1 MLNISLFCVY
11 LSDGKNTIP
20 IFCVSSFIR
29 LLIFSFSLVTI
40 WSIGWLFSLF
50 LLWLSDQLVG
60 IFSLS
65 LFWHTPTR
73 SVVVFL
79 LLFTFFFLISHS
91 LLSVLTYLFRCYLSP
106 FIYFLLFY
114 FSLSFV
120 CINLLVQLLSVSFYL
135 LSCFIISTLFLSLFH
150 LTVWLTYYLLFSL
163 SLSISF

>member
-91 LLSVLTYLFRCYLSP
+91 LLSVSTYSFSCYLSP
-106 FIYFLLFY
+106 FIYFLVLLFPLS
-114 FSLSFV
+114 FSLYFIWLCDWHIICFSLWV
-120 CINLLVQLLSVSFYL
+120 CPSPSNFSIFWFCVYLSV
-135 LSCFIISTLFLSLFH
+135 
-150 LTVWLTYYLLFSL
+150 
-163 SLSISF
+163 